1 VLQEEAIDTSY
12 GRKLREGIEDK
23 DGLETGSEILLKI
36 SKRD

>member
-1 VLQEEAIDTSY
+1 VLQEEAINASY

-23 DGLETGSEILLKI
+23 DSLVKGSEILLKI